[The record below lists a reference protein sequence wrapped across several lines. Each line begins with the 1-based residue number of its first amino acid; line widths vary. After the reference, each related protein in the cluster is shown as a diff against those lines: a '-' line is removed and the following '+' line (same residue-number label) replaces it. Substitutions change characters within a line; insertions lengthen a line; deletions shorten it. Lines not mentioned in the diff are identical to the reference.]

1 VAAVGAV
8 EYQEGTHMSQR
19 SQWFSRTVAGSAIAL
34 AGCGGGGEPGSA
46 SAPPARAGQV
56 WEVQS
61 SEDRAYLPGSIVAF
75 VNGVHV
81 MVVDGDRVYAG
92 MTPLAATSGTNG
104 ARTITFSSG
113 LTAEMVPSAQGAEM
127 RFSSGERVP
136 LRTRQG
142 E

>member
-1 VAAVGAV
+1 MA
-8 EYQEGTHMSQR
+8 QT
-19 SQWFSRTVAGSAIAL
+19 SRWLSRAVAGSAVAF
-34 AGCGGGGEPGSA
+34 AGCGGGAEPGSA
-46 SAPPARAGQV
+46 AAPPARAGQV
-56 WEVQS
+56 WEIQTS
-61 SEDRAYLPGSIVAF
+61 DERAYIPGSIVAF

-92 MTPLAATSGTNG
+92 MTPLATTSGSNG

-113 LTAEMVPSAQGAEM
+113 LTADMVPAADGAEM

-136 LRTRQG
+136 LRTRQS

>member
-1 VAAVGAV
+1 MTQTA
-8 EYQEGTHMSQR
+8 H
-19 SQWFSRTVAGSAIAL
+19 WFSRAVAASTFVL

-46 SAPPARAGQV
+46 TTPPARAGQV
-56 WEVQS
+56 WEVQA
-61 SEDRAYLPGSIVAF
+61 SEDRAYIPGSIVAF

-92 MTPLAATSGTNG
+92 MTSLATTSGSNG
-104 ARTITFSSG
+104 AKTIAFSSG
-113 LTAEMVPSAQGAEM
+113 LTAEMVPAAQGAEM

>member
-1 VAAVGAV
+1 MADTSVRLKPDA
-8 EYQEGTHMSQR
+8 TS
-19 SQWFSRTVAGSAIAL
+19 SRLFRAIAASAVVL
-34 AGCGGGGEPGSA
+34 AGCGGGGEPGST
-46 SAPPARAGQV
+46 APPPSRAGEV
-56 WEVQS
+56 WEVQA
-61 SEDRAYLPGSIVAF
+61 SEDRAHIPGSIVAF

-92 MTPLAATSGTNG
+92 MTPLATKSGSNG

-113 LTAEMVPSAQGAEM
+113 LTAEMVPSEQGAEM

-136 LRTRQG
+136 VRARQG

>member
-1 VAAVGAV
+1 MTSTSLPFSRAVAAC
-8 EYQEGTHMSQR
+8 
-19 SQWFSRTVAGSAIAL
+19 TVLL
-34 AGCGGGGEPGSA
+34 AGCGGGGGGEPGST
-46 SAPPARAGQV
+46 APPPSRAGQV
-56 WEVQS
+56 WEVPAS
-61 SEDRAYLPGSIVAF
+61 DDRTYVPGSIVAF

-81 MVVDGDRVYAG
+81 MVVDDDRVYAG
-92 MTPLAATSGTNG
+92 MTPLATASGSNG

-136 LRTRQG
+136 VRVRQG

>member
-1 VAAVGAV
+1 MADMAVRRRPDTSRDWFFRAGAASAV
-8 EYQEGTHMSQR
+8 
-19 SQWFSRTVAGSAIAL
+19 IL
-34 AGCGGGGEPGSA
+34 AGCGGGGGEPGST
-46 SAPPARAGQV
+46 APPPSRAGEV
-56 WEVQS
+56 WEVQT
-61 SEDRAYLPGSIVAF
+61 SEDRAYIPGSIVAF

-92 MTPLAATSGTNG
+92 MTPLATASGANG
-104 ARTITFSSG
+104 TKTITFSSG

-136 LRTRQG
+136 LRTRQS

>member
-1 VAAVGAV
+1 MADMAVRRRPDTSRDWFFRAVAASAV
-8 EYQEGTHMSQR
+8 
-19 SQWFSRTVAGSAIAL
+19 IL
-34 AGCGGGGEPGSA
+34 AGCGVGGGEPGST
-46 SAPPARAGQV
+46 APPPSRAGEV
-56 WEVQS
+56 WEVQT
-61 SEDRAYLPGSIVAF
+61 SEDRAYIPGSIVAF

-92 MTPLAATSGTNG
+92 MTPLATASGANG
-104 ARTITFSSG
+104 AKTITFSSG

-136 LRTRQG
+136 LRTRPS

>member
-1 VAAVGAV
+1 MAQTSVRLKPDTTRV
-8 EYQEGTHMSQR
+8 QFLR
-19 SQWFSRTVAGSAIAL
+19 AIAASAVVL
-34 AGCGGGGEPGSA
+34 AGCGGGGEPGSTA
-46 SAPPARAGQV
+46 PPPARAGQV
-56 WEVQS
+56 WEVQGA
-61 SEDRAYLPGSIVAF
+61 EDRAYLPGSIVAF

-92 MTPLAATSGTNG
+92 MTPLATTNG
-104 ARTITFSSG
+104 SNGAKTITFASG

-136 LRTRQG
+136 VRARQG